1 MSSLDC
7 LSLVAITVQFLP
19 RTASCPAYILSAP
32 YSPAWSTL
40 RNLSKVSRRFV
51 SFSEVESCRQPVDD
65 TNALL
70 LKKSHM
76 YKYVYYQWISG
87 ANLFHLNP
95 WQRVHWAALVSDF
108 ISDNPDSRWWTEDRG
123 NTHDT
128 QVRTIRYNVFRSS
141 GKIKKSQDLSTV
153 VR

>member
-1 MSSLDC
+1 MSSLGC
-7 LSLVAITVQFLP
+7 LSLGAITAQFLP

-32 YSPAWSTL
+32 YSPAWSPL

-70 LKKSHM
+70 LKNVP
-76 YKYVYYQWISG
+76 YKYYRRYLSG
-87 ANLFHLNP
+87 ANLSHLNP
-95 WQRVHWAALVSDF
+95 RQSVHWAALVSDF